1 MLIYLNQVIEFLV
14 DVDQVNLIDPR
25 NISIQLYIKIK
36 VNFLVPIV
44 FHSLDDPL
52 NLMNKN
58 HNVIEINVWHR
69 NVFDI

>member
-1 MLIYLNQVIEFLV
+1 MLIHSNRVIECLV

-25 NISIQLYIKIK
+25 NISIQFYIKF
-36 VNFLVPIV
+36 NFLLPIV